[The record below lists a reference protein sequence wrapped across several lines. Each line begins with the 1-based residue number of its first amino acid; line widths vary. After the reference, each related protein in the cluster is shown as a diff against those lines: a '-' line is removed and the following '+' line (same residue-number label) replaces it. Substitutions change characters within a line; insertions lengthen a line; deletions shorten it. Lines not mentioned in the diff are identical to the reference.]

1 MYYLFT
7 FRSRSGAMKFAE
19 NVKKEGH
26 SAFVVS
32 TPQSI
37 FNGCGLSV
45 KMFDLSSGKKIL
57 FMGKYPTFNG
67 VYAVS
72 GYGGSVN
79 IVKK

>member
-19 NVKKEGH
+19 NVKREGC

-37 FNGCGLSV
+37 SNGCGLSV
-45 KMFDLSSGKKIL
+45 KTFDLSSGKRIL

-67 VYAVS
+67 AYAVS
-72 GYGGSVN
+72 DHGGAVN